1 MSHTDAGSSFE
12 RPGNDPAGCA
22 CDDVGV
28 NESHYKALEGFG
40 QAESRCNLPIGDV
53 TKSRPDTDS
62 PAAAK
67 RVLANSE
74 TPFVVQHG
82 RHLYFLTWESGRWTL
97 AELEFDAVSCAFV
110 EQRRTHYEW
119 PREAFGVLLSRFTLL
134 ERVETALLKRTSDDF
149 ARWLGSQFQIVP
161 TSS

>member
-12 RPGNDPAGCA
+12 RSGNDPAGCA
-22 CDDVGV
+22 CDDAGA
-28 NESHYKALEGFG
+28 NESQYTAINGFG
-40 QAESRCNLPIGDV
+40 AAESRCNLPICDI
-53 TKSRPDTDS
+53 TKATSKTRAQPTT
-62 PAAAK
+62 K
-67 RVLANSE
+67 RVLANTE

-82 RHLYFLTWESGRWTL
+82 PALYFLTWESGRWTL
-97 AELEFDAVSCAFV
+97 AELEFDAISCAFV

-161 TSS
+161 GSS